1 MGVGLGP
8 AWTGAAPNTVSL
20 SCVVVLSISLEMFV
34 PCHKKTK
41 LPTNKLSG
49 HIESMM
55 STHGDDLDLLLSLQ
69 DRVLETPP
77 LSPSPGVTEYIAS
90 IIKRNLKTAFNF
102 KEKMQSEG
110 IYMVENQ
117 TNVSK
122 PGQPK
127 KVFSAEGLRK
137 ALRPAYADSDSE
149 ETVDSDPYESQLAGD
164 GIGDDGGMR

>member
-1 MGVGLGP
+1 MFTYRFL
-8 AWTGAAPNTVSL
+8 
-20 SCVVVLSISLEMFV
+20 CVFRRNGIY
-34 PCHKKTK
+34 CQYHKKNATQKYSTK
-41 LPTNKLSG
+41 
-49 HIESMM
+49 
-55 STHGDDLDLLLSLQ
+55 
-69 DRVLETPP
+69 RVEFM
-77 LSPSPGVTEYIAS
+77 GG
-90 IIKRNLKTAFNF
+90 NLKTAFNF